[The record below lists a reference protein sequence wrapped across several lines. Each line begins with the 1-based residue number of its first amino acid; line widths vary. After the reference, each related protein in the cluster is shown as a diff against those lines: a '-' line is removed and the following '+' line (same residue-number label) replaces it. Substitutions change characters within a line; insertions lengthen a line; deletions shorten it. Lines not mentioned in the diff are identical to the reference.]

1 MRLRG
6 LWTSLAVALA
16 TSPAH
21 AEPSGAVLYLDRCAG
36 GCAVEP
42 GTDDAR
48 ADTSSLIAG
57 PATIAEFRHG
67 DAAWD
72 AVVDCVR
79 ATYAP
84 FAIEVTDVD
93 PGDAAHFEA
102 KVAGEPADIGATGI
116 GGLAPFECGVIDNA
130 LTFSFA
136 NIYGDVED
144 LCATVAQES
153 AHAFGLEHEV
163 LCDDPMTYLDACG
176 PKRFRDVE
184 APCGGY
190 GERACECGGET
201 QNSYRTLLAALGP
214 AGQPVLKAGDP
225 PCSEDECGEPADG
238 GCDLAGGGTGAG
250 WLVLLSILFLRRRPR
265 P

>member
-1 MRLRG
+1 MRVRG
-6 LWTSLAVALA
+6 LWISLALWLA
-16 TSPAH
+16 PSAAH
-21 AEPSGAVLYLDRCAG
+21 AENAVLYLDRCAG
-36 GCAVEP
+36 GCAIEP
-42 GTDDAR
+42 GVDDAR
-48 ADTSSLIAG
+48 IDTSSLLPG
-57 PATIAEFRHG
+57 PVTISEFRHG

-93 PGDAAHFEA
+93 PGDAPHFEA

-136 NIYGDVED
+136 NIYGEVDD

-153 AHAFGLEHEV
+153 AHAFGLEHE
-163 LCDDPMTYLDACG
+163 LRCDDPMTYLDACG
-176 PKRFRDVE
+176 PKRFRDLE

-190 GERACECGGET
+190 GERACECGGSS
-201 QNSYRTLLAALGP
+201 QNSYRKLLEALGP
-214 AGQPVLKAGDP
+214 AGQPALQAGDP
-225 PCSEDECGEPADG
+225 CTGDECDAEPDA
-238 GCDLAGGGTGAG
+238 GCSLAGGGGGA
-250 WLVLLSILFLRRRPR
+250 WLALTALLFLRRRRR